1 MDSPI
6 QRIAKYNR
14 NWNYENMTSISYL
27 KFMLTLL
34 INNTEIILVSRS
46 NYITL
51 MDENL
56 KVVESTA
63 VRGTN
68 EGLYFK
74 VSSSVL
80 FVATS
85 SFSVINVFNLNLTLL
100 RNITV
105 PYQTKYIAEY
115 NGSLNVS
122 STVSF
127 IMVFENEILT

>member
-1 MDSPI
+1 MDSPT

-14 NWNYENMTSISYL
+14 NWNYENMTSISYP